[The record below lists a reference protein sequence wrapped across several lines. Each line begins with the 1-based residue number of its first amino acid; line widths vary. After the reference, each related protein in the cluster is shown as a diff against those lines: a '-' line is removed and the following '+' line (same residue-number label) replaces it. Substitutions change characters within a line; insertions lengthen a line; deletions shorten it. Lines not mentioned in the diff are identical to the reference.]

1 MHSGKIHPGNP
12 AFCERKRPRDFFVS
26 PSKDYQIKGY
36 TKINQR
42 GCNVSS
48 LSDSWTWQHKPC
60 DFSFRVMKSP

>member
-1 MHSGKIHPGNP
+1 MVRRNEMEGMMHSGKIHPGNP

-48 LSDSWTWQHKPC
+48 LSDS
-60 DFSFRVMKSP
+60 